1 MKDGRISPTTAT
13 MLLLVLM
20 LVVLVLVL
28 VLVAPITDLA
38 EIPLST
44 TAIRISIKY

>member
-1 MKDGRISPTTAT
+1 
-13 MLLLVLM
+13 MLLLVDAGGGGAGAGAG
-20 LVVLVLVL
+20 
-28 VLVAPITDLA
+28 APITDLA